1 MLEVR
6 RDEVQVNFPPLLEGR
21 QQRELLEQRVP
32 VRPRLV
38 QDEDKPLKAERL
50 REALRVEQTALQ
62 ALK

>member
-6 RDEVQVNFPPLLEGR
+6 RDEVQVNVPPLLERR

-38 QDEDKPLKAERL
+38 QGEDAPLKAERL
-50 REALRVEQTALQ
+50 REALRVGRTALQ